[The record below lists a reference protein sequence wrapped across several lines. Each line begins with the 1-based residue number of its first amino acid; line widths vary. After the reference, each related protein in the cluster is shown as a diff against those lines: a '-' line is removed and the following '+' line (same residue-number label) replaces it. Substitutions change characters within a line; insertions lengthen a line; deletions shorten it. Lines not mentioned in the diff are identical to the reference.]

1 MTTSEKPFSVRERL
15 ISPRPVQIKELDKE
29 TAARIGGVMGEL
41 LPQMDKCYRESAAQF
56 FGFSRKSYNASGRK
70 IHATMARGALEIAVS
85 GVGWDA
91 AFAEIPPRLCEKKG
105 GWRVAFDF
113 CEFVIG
119 EQDKFIAEE
128 ERHERERQLKDA
140 KSCEA
145 KKGKNLHPDAGIDA
159 LMRDRVNRMQEQL
172 RSILPNAK
180 NQRAALISGVNETLE
195 QMNVGYRLREQ
206 TGRFDSIYSPAESE
220 AVGSA
225 VASPLPAVQMHMEKA
240 LAHFSNRTK
249 PDYANTVKESVSAV
263 ESLVKEWTGKEF
275 KSGMDQLAKDGIL
288 PNDRA
293 PKGKPFLLEAVSNI
307 WGYAN
312 KTSRHGLKSGE
323 APPDADS
330 ARFILVTC
338 AAFVNYMT
346 TRREKAEPHAG
357 K

>member
-1 MTTSEKPFSVRERL
+1 MTTNEKPFSVREGL

-41 LPQMDKCYRESAAQF
+41 LFYMGSEEWAKEF
-56 FGFSRKSYNASGRK
+56 FAFSRKELNARDTLSV
-70 IHATMARGALEIAVS
+70 TMSRGSLEVTIS
-85 GVGWDA
+85 GWDWLKK
-91 AFAEIPPRLCEKKG
+91 IPGRLCEKKE

-113 CEFVIG
+113 CEFIIG
-119 EQDKFIAEE
+119 KQNKLVAEMEHKLQDVEACEVKIVTHYPPLVADRLSAKGIREFL
-128 ERHERERQLKDA
+128 ER
-140 KSCEA
+140 A
-145 KKGKNLHPDAGIDA
+145 KKK
-159 LMRDRVNRMQEQL
+159 
-172 RSILPNAK
+172 
-180 NQRAALISGVNETLE
+180 RAMLISGVNETLE
-195 QMNVGYRLREQ
+195 RMNVGYRLREQ

-220 AVGSA
+220 VVDSA
-225 VASPLPAVQMHMEKA
+225 VASPLPAVQMHMKNA
-240 LAHFSNRTK
+240 LDLYSSRER

-263 ESLVKEWTGKEF
+263 ESLIKEWTGKEF

-323 APPDADS
+323 SPPDADT

-346 TRREKAEPHAG
+346 TRREKVEPHAG

>member
-1 MTTSEKPFSVRERL
+1 MTTSKKPFSIREGFAA
-15 ISPRPVQIKELDKE
+15 PRPVQIKELDKE
-29 TAARIGGVMGEL
+29 TVARVGRVMGEL
-41 LPQMDKCYRESAAQF
+41 LPNRMICEIWAKQF
-56 FGFSRKSYNASGRK
+56 FAFSREEFRE
-70 IHATMARGALEIAVS
+70 RGNFSVTLSRGSLEITSS
-85 GVGWDA
+85 GHDWLEKV
-91 AFAEIPPRLCEKKG
+91 PSRLCEKKG

-119 EQDKFIAEE
+119 KQDEFIAEA

-145 KKGKNLHPDAGIDA
+145 KKRKNSHSDAEIDE
-159 LMRDRVNRMQEQL
+159 LTRDMVKGMEEQL
-172 RSILPNAK
+172 RSILPNAR

-206 TGRFDSIYSPAESE
+206 TGRFDPIYSPAESE
-220 AVGSA
+220 AVDSA
-225 VASPLPAVQMHMEKA
+225 VASPLPAVQRHMEKA
-240 LAHFSNRTK
+240 LKLFSDREK

-275 KSGMDQLAKDGIL
+275 KSGMAQLAKDGIL
-288 PNDRA
+288 PNDHA
-293 PKGKPFLLEAVSNI
+293 PKGKPFLPEAVSNI

-323 APPDADS
+323 SPPDADT
-330 ARFILVTC
+330 ARFILVIC

-346 TRREKAEPHAG
+346 TRRKKAE
-357 K
+357 